1 MKLWLISLT
10 ISTLSHPTVLWSC
23 YPHPTVLSVWWPNEI
38 VTHFTHHIYTL
49 VSNSFIRLGPKWDCD
64 SFHSSYLHFSVKQ
77 FYQCCVQMRLWLIS
91 LTISTR
97 SHPTVSWSWCPHP
110 TVLSVWWP
118 NEIVTYFTHF
128 LYTLE
133 SNSFISCV
141 SKWDC
146 DSFHSPYLHFHIQ
159 LCYEVGVHILL
170 FYQFWWPNEIVT
182 YFTHFLYTLVSNC
195 FIRSQIVWCS
205 NGTTTHT
212 TLNVNVTKFIW
223 TGVIVKFQKGN
234 MCVKLAWLNT

>member
-1 MKLWLISLT
+1 MPKWDWDSFHSPYLHFSVKQFYQFGVQMKLWLISLT
-10 ISTLSHPTVLWSC
+10 ISTLSHPTVLCSC

-49 VSNSFIRLGPKWDCD
+49 VSNSFISLGPKWDCD

-91 LTISTR
+91 LTISTF

-128 LYTLE
+128 LYTLV

-146 DSFHSPYLHFHIQ
+146 DSFHSP
-159 LCYEVGVHILL
+159 
-170 FYQFWWPNEIVT
+170 
-182 YFTHFLYTLVSNC
+182 
-195 FIRSQIVWCS
+195 
-205 NGTTTHT
+205 
-212 TLNVNVTKFIW
+212 
-223 TGVIVKFQKGN
+223 
-234 MCVKLAWLNT
+234 